1 MKRLTYYKVSKIN
14 HLHINYG
21 GEKIRINL
29 WRELR
34 ITPESIDAEL
44 KNQPSSYGFLL
55 MLHKRLLADFEEA
68 KLERGRV
75 YGKLFLS
82 SKGKTGANNRLFSE
96 EACKAYA
103 ESHPHFIEASQKCIM
118 IRKQADEVYSAV
130 RAFEQRKDLMQTI
143 SSNQR
148 KEKF

>member
-1 MKRLTYYKVSKIN
+1 MKRLTYYKVSKLN
-14 HLHINYG
+14 TLNINYG

-34 ITPESIDAEL
+34 ITPESIDVEI

-55 MLHKRLLADFEEA
+55 LLHKKLLAAFEEA
-68 KLERGRV
+68 KLQRGRT
-75 YGKLFLS
+75 YGRLFLS
-82 SKGKTGANNRLFSE
+82 SKGKTGKNNRLYSE

-103 ESHPHFIEASQKCIM
+103 ECHPSFVEASQRCIE
-118 IRKQADEVYSAV
+118 IRRSADEVYAAV
-130 RAFEQRKDLMQTI
+130 RAFEQRKDLMQTL